1 MGTKVRQVEF
11 VVMAADVLAVE
22 ALEARQEDPKE
33 DLVEAGNGHP
43 MDATSCCR
51 LELKG
56 CLEALPTHPCQ
67 A

>member
-1 MGTKVRQVEF
+1 
-11 VVMAADVLAVE
+11 MAADVLAVE
-22 ALEARQEDPKE
+22 ALEARQVDPKE
-33 DLVEAGNGHP
+33 DLVEADNGHP

-56 CLEALPTHPCQ
+56 CPVALPTRPCQ